1 MSDPEPNPTEPPPVE
16 PPTVSE
22 ADHEKARELVSGYM
36 DEYHQMIF
44 WYVVRRCGAPVHIAE
59 DTMQELWLYSIRQLT
74 VGGEKQMYKSYL
86 FWKAKNICFDIFRAN
101 GREIPF
107 GSSPYSMLL
116 EDEAKKRNDAAIDQ
130 MVTQQFKI
138 EKKNNPTI
146 NRPPK
151 QQMQAD
157 RSSRESVMDSRYAEP
172 LSEEAESELFQRFWS
187 LYPDVNLD
195 QEKKEIAFELF
206 RKGLTLK
213 EISEKRGIPISTLSD
228 WKHLIMARVQD
239 AHNNSDTM
247 EVNQ

>member
-1 MSDPEPNPTEPPPVE
+1 MSDPEPEPTEPPPVE

-44 WYVVRRCGAPVHIAE
+44 WYVVRRCGAPVEIAE
-59 DTMQELWLYSIRQLT
+59 EAMQELWLYSMRQLT
-74 VGGEKQMYKSYL
+74 VGRREQMFKSYL
-86 FWKAKNICFDIFRAN
+86 FWKARNICFDIFRKN
-101 GREIPF
+101 NRYVPF
-107 GSSPYSMLL
+107 GGSPYSMLP
-116 EDEAKKRNDAAIDQ
+116 EDEAEEKNDAAINE
-130 MVTQQFKI
+130 MVTEQYK
-138 EKKNNPTI
+138 
-146 NRPPK
+146 
-151 QQMQAD
+151 AD